1 MARITVEDCLEMVE
15 NRFHLVRV
23 ASKRAR
29 QLMNGKE
36 STIDWDNDKATVVAL
51 REIAEG
57 NITEEI
63 LNEQPII
70 NEGEERF
77 DNKEVEEEIGVL
89 LKENTDQVPK
99 DLAEQDSLQAS
110 EELSPQEASEE
121 TSESSA
127 EAKDSIDNN
136 NEDVKDPVNE
146 EDSNQEDADSQQTW
160 DREKYVWEIY

>member
-77 DNKEVEEEIGVL
+77 DNKEVEEEIGAL
-89 LKENTDQVPK
+89 LNENTDQVPK

-136 NEDVKDPVNE
+136 NEEVKDPVNE
-146 EDSNQEDADSQQTW
+146 EDSNQEDADSQQT
-160 DREKYVWEIY
+160 

>member
-136 NEDVKDPVNE
+136 NEEVKDPVNE
-146 EDSNQEDADSQQTW
+146 EDSNQEDADSQQT
-160 DREKYVWEIY
+160 

>member
-36 STIDWDNDKATVVAL
+36 STVDWDNDKATVVAL

-77 DNKEVEEEIGVL
+77 DNKEVEDEIGVL
-89 LKENTDQVPK
+89 LNENTDQEPK
-99 DLAEQDSLQAS
+99 DLAEQDSLQAN
-110 EELSPQEASEE
+110 EELSSQEASEE
-121 TSESSA
+121 TPESSA

-136 NEDVKDPVNE
+136 NEEVKDPVNE
-146 EDSNQEDADSQQTW
+146 EDSNQEDADSQQT
-160 DREKYVWEIY
+160 

>member
-89 LKENTDQVPK
+89 LNENTDQVPK

-127 EAKDSIDNN
+127 EAKDSIDTN
-136 NEDVKDPVNE
+136 NEEVKDPVNE
-146 EDSNQEDADSQQTW
+146 EDSNQEDADSQQT
-160 DREKYVWEIY
+160 

>member
-36 STIDWDNDKATVVAL
+36 STVDWDNDKATVVAL

-77 DNKEVEEEIGVL
+77 DNKEVEDEIGVL
-89 LKENTDQVPK
+89 LNENTDQEPK
-99 DLAEQDSLQAS
+99 DLAEQDSLLAN
-110 EELSPQEASEE
+110 EELSSQEASEE
-121 TSESSA
+121 TPESSA

-136 NEDVKDPVNE
+136 VEVKDLVND
-146 EDSNQEDADSQQTW
+146 EDNNQEDTDSQQT
-160 DREKYVWEIY
+160 

>member
-77 DNKEVEEEIGVL
+77 DNKEVEEEIGAL
-89 LKENTDQVPK
+89 LNENTDQVPK

-110 EELSPQEASEE
+110 EELSSQEASEE

-127 EAKDSIDNN
+127 EAKDSIDTN
-136 NEDVKDPVNE
+136 NEEVKDPVNE
-146 EDSNQEDADSQQTW
+146 EDSNQEDADSQQT
-160 DREKYVWEIY
+160 

>member
-77 DNKEVEEEIGVL
+77 DNKEVEEEIGAL
-89 LKENTDQVPK
+89 LNENTDQVPK

-110 EELSPQEASEE
+110 EELSAQEASEE
-121 TSESSA
+121 TSDSSA

-136 NEDVKDPVNE
+136 NEEVKDPVNE
-146 EDSNQEDADSQQTW
+146 EDSNQEDADSQQT
-160 DREKYVWEIY
+160 

>member
-127 EAKDSIDNN
+127 EAKDSIDTN
-136 NEDVKDPVNE
+136 NEEVKDPVNE
-146 EDSNQEDADSQQTW
+146 EDSNQEDADSQQT
-160 DREKYVWEIY
+160 

>member
-89 LKENTDQVPK
+89 LNENTDQVPK

-110 EELSPQEASEE
+110 EELSSQEASEE

-127 EAKDSIDNN
+127 EAKDSIDTN
-136 NEDVKDPVNE
+136 NEEVKDPVNE
-146 EDSNQEDADSQQTW
+146 EDSNQEDADSQQT
-160 DREKYVWEIY
+160 